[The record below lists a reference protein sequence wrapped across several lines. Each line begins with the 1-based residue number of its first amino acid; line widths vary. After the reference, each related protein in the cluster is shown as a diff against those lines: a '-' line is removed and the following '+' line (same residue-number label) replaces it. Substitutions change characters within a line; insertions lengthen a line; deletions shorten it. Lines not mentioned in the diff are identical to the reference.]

1 MQLEAHGVTVAGTR
15 SPLVLPTTFVAPP
28 TRVTTVAGDPGYGQ
42 VALALALAGRMPL
55 ADGRVLLDGSAE
67 RGVLRRHVALVD
79 VPEVS
84 APEDGLAVHHVVAE
98 ELAFAG
104 RPSGRRAVADFLDR
118 HGVLASADAP
128 FERLAPEERVRVLAS
143 AAAERA
149 ATRVLVLTVP
159 DRRGGDPHLWWPVVT
174 GLAADGLTV
183 VVQLTH
189 ATLRQLGLPLGAELG
204 TPGEVAA

>member
-1 MQLEAHGVTVAGTR
+1 MQLVADAVSVAGTR
-15 SPLVLPTTFVAPP
+15 SPLVRPTSFTAAPSH
-28 TRVTTVAGDPGYGQ
+28 VTPVAGDPGYGQ

-55 ADGRVLLDGSAE
+55 ADGRVLLDGDPDPA
-67 RGVLRRHVALVD
+67 RLRRHVALVD

-104 RPSGRRAVADFLDR
+104 RPSGRRAVAAFLER
-118 HGVLASADAP
+118 HGVTAAADEP
-128 FERLAPEERVRVLAS
+128 FERLAPEERVRVLTS

-149 ATRVLVLTVP
+149 ATRVLVVTNP
-159 DRRGGDPHLWWPVVT
+159 DRRGGDPRLWWPILT
-174 GLAADGLTV
+174 HHAASGLTV

-189 ATLRQLGLPLGAELG
+189 ATMRQLGVPVRAELG
-204 TPGEVAA
+204 STEEVAA

>member
-1 MQLEAHGVTVAGTR
+1 MQLAAQGVAVAGTR
-15 SPLVLPTTFVAPP
+15 SPLVRPTTFVAPP
-28 TRVTTVAGDPGYGQ
+28 TRVTPVAGDPGYGQ

-55 ADGRVLLDGSAE
+55 AGGRVLLDGAE
-67 RGVLRRHVALVD
+67 DPGLLQRHVALVD

-104 RPSGRRAVADFLDR
+104 RPSGRRAVVAFLDR

-128 FERLAPEERVRVLAS
+128 FERLAAEERVRVLAA

-149 ATRVLVLTVP
+149 ATRVLVVTNP
-159 DRRGGDPHLWWPVVT
+159 DRRGGDPHLWWPVLT

-189 ATLRQLGLPLGAELG
+189 ATMRQLGLPVRAELG
-204 TPGEVAA
+204 VPGEVAA